1 MRIQSCRG
9 NQVQHELNTNFPK
22 RFPAGSASSLTFQS
36 SKSDTTLKVIAAA
49 TAKSLQLCL
58 TLCNPIDG
66 SPPVSPIPG
75 ILQARTLEWVAIF
88 FSNVWKWK
96 VKVKSLSCVRLLA
109 TPWTA
114 ALPGSSI
121 HGIFQARVL
130 EWGAITADKTGWQ
143 VTSWLLDEKS
153 KILGYKGLITHIRQF
168 HSFLKPK

>member
-1 MRIQSCRG
+1 MTRYIPQPGALNEPQHLNRAPSTGRRKQESEMRIQSCRG

-88 FSNVWKWK
+88 FSNACMHA
-96 VKVKSLSCVRLLA
+96 KSLQSCPTLGN
-109 TPWTA
+109 PMDSS
-114 ALPGSSI
+114 PPDSSI
-121 HGIFQARVL
+121 HGIL
-130 EWGAITADKTGWQ
+130 
-143 VTSWLLDEKS
+143 
-153 KILGYKGLITHIRQF
+153 
-168 HSFLKPK
+168 

>member
-1 MRIQSCRG
+1 MRIQSCTG

-88 FSNVWKWK
+88 FSNV
-96 VKVKSLSCVRLLA
+96 
-109 TPWTA
+109 
-114 ALPGSSI
+114 
-121 HGIFQARVL
+121 
-130 EWGAITADKTGWQ
+130 
-143 VTSWLLDEKS
+143 
-153 KILGYKGLITHIRQF
+153 
-168 HSFLKPK
+168 